1 MQKYP
6 RFRYTIRCKKDYLEH
21 TLIVRKLVVGPYAS
35 NCYIVGSEETKE
47 GMIIDPGADAK
58 EILRAVAKLGLTI
71 KLIVLTHRHPD
82 HVGAAAPVKKAT
94 GAPVAVHAE
103 CAKYL
108 PQSSSYLYEP
118 PFEAAPYPDRI
129 LKEDD
134 SIDVGGLHFTVLHTP
149 GHTPCGISI
158 YGEGHVFTGDTLF
171 NYGIGRYDLID
182 GDYHQ
187 LINGIKTKLLTL
199 PPETIVHP
207 GHGPDS
213 TISTEKRANPFLK

>member
-1 MQKYP
+1 M
-6 RFRYTIRCKKDYLEH
+6 
-21 TLIVRKLVVGPYAS
+21 IVRKLVVGPYAS

-47 GMIIDPGADAK
+47 GLIIDPGAEAE
-58 EILRAVAKLGLTI
+58 EILRAVAKLGLKI
-71 KLIVLTHRHPD
+71 KLIILTHRHPD
-82 HVGAAAPVKKAT
+82 HVGAAAPVKQAT
-94 GAPVAVHAE
+94 GAEVAAHAE

-129 LKEDD
+129 LKEGD
-134 SIDVGGLHFTVLHTP
+134 SIDIGGLHFTVLHTP

-182 GDYHQ
+182 GDYNA

>member
-1 MQKYP
+1 
-6 RFRYTIRCKKDYLEH
+6 
-21 TLIVRKLVVGPYAS
+21 LIVRKLTLGPYAS
-35 NCYIVGSEETKE
+35 NCYIVGDEATKE
-47 GMIIDPGADAK
+47 AMIIDPGAAAG
-58 EILRAVAKLGLTI
+58 EILRAVEKLGLKI

-94 GAPVAVHAE
+94 GAPLAVHAE

-108 PQSSSYLYEP
+108 PQSESYVYEQ
-118 PFEAAPYPDRI
+118 PFEGVPRPERI
-129 LKEDD
+129 LEDGD
-134 SIDVGGLHFTVLHTP
+134 TIDIGGLHFKVLHTP

-182 GDYHQ
+182 GDYDA
-187 LINGIKTKLLTL
+187 LIKGIRTKLLTL

-213 TISTEKRANPFLK
+213 MITTEKRANPFLR

>member
-1 MQKYP
+1 
-6 RFRYTIRCKKDYLEH
+6 
-21 TLIVRKLVVGPYAS
+21 LIVRKLVVGPIAS
-35 NCYIVGSEETKE
+35 NCYIVGSEATRE

-58 EILRAVAKLGLTI
+58 DIMRAVEKLGLTI

-82 HVGAAAPVKKAT
+82 HVGAAAQVKEAT
-94 GAPVAVHAE
+94 GAELAAHTE

-108 PQSSSYLYEP
+108 PQSSSYIYEP
-118 PFEAAPYPDRI
+118 PYEAAPKPGRI
-129 LKEDD
+129 LKEGD

-158 YGEGHVFTGDTLF
+158 FGEGHVFTGDTLF

-187 LINGIKTKLLTL
+187 LMDGIRSKLLTL

-213 TISTEKRANPFLK
+213 TISTEKRANPFLR